1 MVCGFAGAVA
11 DALTLFDK
19 FEQHLDKHQGNLVR
33 AAIGLS
39 KEWRT
44 DKYLRR
50 LEAMLIVA
58 DANRILLLSGD
69 GEVIEP
75 DEGDGVVAIGS
86 GGPYAHAAAAALL
99 ESTDLGAEEIAR
111 RALLIAARLCIYTN
125 DNITVETLDLA
136 APAPAAPVTR
146 VTSAAAVDP
155 GPERDATTARTH
167 DLIEAVA
174 GETLRPAE
182 VVRRLDEYIIGQ
194 HEAKRSVAIAL
205 RNRVRRRMLARGHA
219 QRGAPQEHPHDR
231 PDRRRQDGDRPAG
244 RAA

>member
-1 MVCGFAGAVA
+1 MTGAHATTVVAVQRGGTVAVAGDGQVTVGDIVMKARASKVRRLFHGQVVCGFAGAVA

-75 DEGDGVVAIGS
+75 DDGDGVGDLS
-86 GGPYAHAAAAALL
+86 GRTQHRAPGHRSPAWQAG
-99 ESTDLGAEEIAR
+99 TDP
-111 RALLIAARLCIYTN
+111 
-125 DNITVETLDLA
+125 
-136 APAPAAPVTR
+136 PASSLPPC
-146 VTSAAAVDP
+146 
-155 GPERDATTARTH
+155 E
-167 DLIEAVA
+167 
-174 GETLRPAE
+174 
-182 VVRRLDEYIIGQ
+182 
-194 HEAKRSVAIAL
+194 
-205 RNRVRRRMLARGHA
+205 
-219 QRGAPQEHPHDR
+219 
-231 PDRRRQDGDRPAG
+231 
-244 RAA
+244 